1 MAKKKKN
8 AFARY
13 FENFGFKQIGEI
25 SMVVALITLIV
36 GWSICTA
43 TDGIVAVIAFGL
55 FALSSLFSI
64 FHDIIVIKTEKNPR
78 SPERKVAK
86 VGIIV
91 SVAIFAVAVF
101 GVIWGLT
108 VGFVVPDVG

>member
-64 FHDIIVIKTEKNPR
+64 FHDIIVIKTEKILVRPNAR
-78 SPERKVAK
+78 LQKS
-86 VGIIV
+86 V
-91 SVAIFAVAVF
+91 SSF
-101 GVIWGLT
+101 L
-108 VGFVVPDVG
+108 

>member
-43 TDGIVAVIAFGL
+43 TDGIVAAFGL

-78 SPERKVAK
+78 SPERKAAK

>member
-64 FHDIIVIKTEKNPR
+64 FHDIKTEKNPR
-78 SPERKVAK
+78 SPERKAAK